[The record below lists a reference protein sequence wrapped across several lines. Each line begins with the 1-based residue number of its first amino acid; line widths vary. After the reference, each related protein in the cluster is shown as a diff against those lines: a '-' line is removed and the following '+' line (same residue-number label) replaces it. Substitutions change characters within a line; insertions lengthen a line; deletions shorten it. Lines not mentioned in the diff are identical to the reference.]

1 MFEEIA
7 QHQRGV
13 LSVAG
18 AAAQLGVSAQ
28 QVRQLIRSGELEAQR
43 LGHAFLIPADAVER
57 RASQHSPPGR
67 RFAPP
72 NAWAILSIADGKNAP
87 WLSADDRW
95 RVKRHLAAQSLER
108 LRPRLV
114 DRAKAVRLRA
124 HPSLLKRLRHDP
136 DLMLSGVSAARELRL
151 GLVGVGDEI
160 DAYVESSKF
169 DQLMRRYRL
178 RLSPDSNVVLRVVP
192 PIGWRSLPGR
202 VAPAPAVALDL
213 LDHPE
218 PRVQQVGKKLL
229 SKAKP

>member
-1 MFEEIA
+1 MFNQIA
-7 QHQRGV
+7 QRQRDV
-13 LSVAG
+13 LSVAE

-43 LGHAFLIPADAVER
+43 LGHAFLVPADAVVR
-57 RASQHSPPGR
+57 RASQESPPGR
-67 RFAPP
+67 RFAPA
-72 NAWAILSIADGKNAP
+72 NAWAILSIADGKSAP

-95 RVKRHLAAQSLER
+95 RVKRHLAGQSLER

-114 DRAKAVRLRA
+114 DRAKVVRLRA
-124 HPSLLKRLRHDP
+124 HPSLLKRLRDDP

-151 GLVGVGDEI
+151 GLVGVGDQL
-160 DAYVESSKF
+160 DAYVDSSKF
-169 DQLMRRYRL
+169 GQLVRRYQL
-178 RLSPDSNVVLRVVP
+178 RPSRDPNVVLRVVP

-218 PRVQQVGKKLL
+218 PRVQQVGQKLL